1 MMTSILFKLLHMMGK
16 MTAVGLR
23 TISPQLM
30 NQKKMSL
37 PSLQCPSK
45 LMKDS
50 GPTWIVR
57 LPLRLPHS
65 MIRERDYFDELGQPY
80 GSEMVA
86 LHD

>member
-1 MMTSILFKLLHMMGK
+1 
-16 MTAVGLR
+16 
-23 TISPQLM
+23 
-30 NQKKMSL
+30 
-37 PSLQCPSK
+37 
-45 LMKDS
+45 MKDS